1 MTGRRFVGGLIRVFL
16 VGLAIAIGFRW
27 FHRRAPSRTHV
38 RLESEAP
45 PPDSLGPG
53 DARLYNADSTADV
66 ILKGDK
72 IMVGLSPKTVARV
85 RTEMDKSR
93 EKDTS
98 GLGGSIA
105 SHRPASTCFIARAP
119 GAAASES
126 PPEAPA

>member
-1 MTGRRFVGGLIRVFL
+1 
-16 VGLAIAIGFRW
+16 AIAIGFRW

-98 GLGGSIA
+98 GLGGAIA
-105 SHRPASTCFIARAP
+105 SMVKKTVAENIGTHAVFPLADIRDLRYRN
-119 GAAASES
+119 GELRVDWRN
-126 PPEAPA
+126 